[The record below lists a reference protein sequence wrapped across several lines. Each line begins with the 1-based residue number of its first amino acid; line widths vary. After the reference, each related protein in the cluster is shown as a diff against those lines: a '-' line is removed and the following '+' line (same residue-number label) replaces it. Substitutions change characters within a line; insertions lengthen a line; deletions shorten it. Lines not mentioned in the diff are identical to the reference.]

1 MLITYSWCFQIEN
14 FIFIGFCPFS
24 VLLAIHG
31 GPWLT
36 HDKERHLC
44 SV

>member
-1 MLITYSWCFQIEN
+1 MVLSNRKFHHYR
-14 FIFIGFCPFS
+14 GFCPFS

-36 HDKERHLC
+36 HDKERDICVL
-44 SV
+44 SN